1 MKKFVDLQLTASPP
15 PTHTNTGS
23 FNRLKKMTRTSVI
36 RGGNS
41 KIVFFDFSK
50 KYAESQKVFKTKH
63 LFFMENTMEYY
74 LSE

>member
-36 RGGNS
+36 RGGGTQKS
-41 KIVFFDFSK
+41 FFSILAKNMQNRKKFSK
-50 KYAESQKVFKTKH
+50 QSIYFLWKIRWNIT
-63 LFFMENTMEYY
+63 
-74 LSE
+74 